1 VVVAA
6 LLISVLS
13 RYSPLFQLVS
23 FVFSPLVSRSYHSKQ
38 PRSIKLYVPED
49 DGGAFILEDSRIT
62 VSHVDRHNQ
71 EIIFIRDLKGV
82 CMSSNDDRHADL
94 DYADST
100 SDKGGQSILFR
111 SFADRQLFANIAFA
125 AENEW
130 SATSQSVFAPG
141 GSVVAN
147 TAASTD
153 AASPSAVVHRAEM
166 VNSYGLKTEVSV
178 TLDYSLRSLSL
189 GNAAGGGGPS
199 VPTILC
205 AIDASTILLLPGST
219 KLEVQY
225 QGSAGGDELLGPT
238 GGGSTGVE
246 VLNKV
251 G

>member
-1 VVVAA
+1 
-6 LLISVLS
+6 
-13 RYSPLFQLVS
+13 
-23 FVFSPLVSRSYHSKQ
+23 
-38 PRSIKLYVPED
+38 
-49 DGGAFILEDSRIT
+49 
-62 VSHVDRHNQ
+62 
-71 EIIFIRDLKGV
+71 
-82 CMSSNDDRHADL
+82 MSSNDDRHADL

-111 SFADRQLFANIAFA
+111 SFADRQLFAHFLRLLGENIAFA

-246 VLNKV
+246 VLSKV